1 MREGRKM
8 KRDDVRKLF
17 EDYFRIYDS
26 GDYRTALNKYYTE
39 DAVFEN
45 TRVEIKGKDNII
57 EWFTDSHALGYT
69 ENLTATNTVIAE
81 NGIAVEL
88 EQEFTGL
95 QDVPNHYVSPLGKG
109 ETIKT
114 KGVAAF
120 YRLKDGK
127 ISRVRVYCTLN
138 AYNPKVFE

>member
-1 MREGRKM
+1 M
-8 KRDDVRKLF
+8 KRDDVKKLF

-26 GDYRTALNKYYTE
+26 GDYRTALDKYYTD

-45 TRVEIKGKDNII
+45 TRVEVKGRDNII
-57 EWFTDSHALGYT
+57 EWFTESHALGYT

-88 EQEFTGL
+88 EQEFMGL
-95 QDVPNHYVSPLGKG
+95 KDVPTHYVSPLAKG

-120 YRLKDGK
+120 YQLKDGK
-127 ISRVRVYCTLN
+127 ISSVRVYCTLN
-138 AYNPKVFE
+138 AYNPKIFE